1 MVFVLI
7 FYFPLGQIYL
17 KNIKYDKSF
26 YWINK
31 GHNSHFNF
39 GTERLDIT
47 HVWQIMVQAIYN
59 SNQRITL
66 SDATLW

>member
-17 KNIKYDKSF
+17 KKNIKYDKSF

-47 HVWQIMVQAIYN
+47 HV
-59 SNQRITL
+59 
-66 SDATLW
+66 